1 MTSDWQSP
9 DMADG
14 GGKLS
19 IVIVGGFLALLA
31 SNAWGPAIC
40 QAVGV
45 CPKPNQTTTPQ
56 PAPTTAPVPNFTI
69 PPIPPV
75 AETNIFLS
83 KTNGPAG
90 SQFKVSGEGFQAGE
104 TIVIRMSTT
113 EIGRTT
119 ASAAGKFSGV
129 EVTVPDNLG
138 VFAGT
143 QFKVTASGSS
153 SIRFANAPFTV
164 SG

>member
-1 MTSDWQSP
+1 
-9 DMADG
+9 MADG

-19 IVIVGGFLALLA
+19 VVIVGGVLALLA

-45 CPKPNQTTTPQ
+45 CSKPGQTTAPL
-56 PAPTTAPVPNFTI
+56 PASTTGPVPNFTI
-69 PPIPPV
+69 PPLPPV
-75 AETNIFLS
+75 AETSIFLS
-83 KTNGPAG
+83 KTSGPAG
-90 SQFKVSGEGFQAGE
+90 SQFKVSGEGFQAAE

-119 ASAAGKFSGV
+119 ASEAGKFSGV
-129 EVTVPDNLG
+129 EVTVPENLG

-143 QFKVTASGSS
+143 HFTVTATGSS
-153 SIRFANAPFTV
+153 SIRFADAPFVV